1 MFKVTTEIYNAL
13 SQVDGLKVFTEDYTN
28 KSEVWLQFGHK
39 TGGGSYRIHFIST
52 KEKNDVAVRVFGLV
66 KASADNRAAVIETI
80 NELNSKYRYAKF
92 CLKEDGDVNLEYDF
106 LASCSNPA
114 ESARDLVILI
124 LQIVE
129 EAYPTLMR
137 TLWA

>member
-52 KEKNDVAVRVFGLV
+52 KEKNDVAVRVFGLLTV
-66 KASADNRAAVIETI
+66 EDSHRDKILPVI
-80 NELNSKYRYAKF
+80 NKLNNKYRYIKF
-92 CLKEDGDVNLEYDF
+92 VLDDDGDVNLEYDF
-106 LASCSNPA
+106 TLRCPDPTVSA
-114 ESARDLVILI
+114 EEIVIRMVK
-124 LQIVE
+124 IVDE
-129 EAYPTLMR
+129 SYPELMR
-137 TLWA
+137 AMWA